1 MTSEIDAYRAKA
13 DDYDHKAATLGKRN
27 APIREYY
34 QRLAQHWRSLAA
46 LAQERAERQ
55 KSGRNTGSK

>member
-1 MTSEIDAYRAKA
+1 MTSELNAYRAKA
-13 DDYDHKAATLGKRN
+13 ADYDRKAATLGKRN

-46 LAQERAERQ
+46 LAEDKAERQ
-55 KSGRNTGSK
+55 QSSRKIGS